1 MSDVIMSPP
10 KSDAPQRTP
19 ASPGDPWLT
28 AAQRFILEID
38 GVEIGT
44 FTEVSGLQVEVEV
57 ETVREGGEN
66 QFIHQ
71 LPGRMSWPNI
81 VLKRGIVNDDNVFAW
96 FSKTS
101 GDAFAAQGNKSQM
114 LHGAIT
120 MITVHG
126 ERLRGWS
133 IDRAFPVRW
142 SGPAFAVDSSQIP
155 SEELELAHHGFKP
168 RTV

>member
-1 MSDVIMSPP
+1 MPDTMMPP
-10 KSDAPQRTP
+10 RSDAPQRKP
-19 ASPGDPWLT
+19 ADTGDPWLT
-28 AAQRFILEID
+28 TAQRFLLEID
-38 GVEIGT
+38 GVPIGT
-44 FTEVSGLQVEVEV
+44 FTEVSGLNVEVDV

-66 QFIHQ
+66 QFVHQ

-81 VLKRGIVNDDNVFAW
+81 VLTRGIVNDDNLFAW

-101 GDAFAAQGNKSQM
+101 GDGFAAQGNKLSM

-120 MITVHG
+120 LITDHG

-168 RTV
+168 KTV